1 MKKQSNKED
10 VEDNDITIPFHRG
23 ISTHESDLE
32 EIVDDDPDVDDEVI
46 TVEYNNLTSQRIS
59 INQFIEDLQYKKNN
73 GALERE
79 FNV

>member
-1 MKKQSNKED
+1 M
-10 VEDNDITIPFHRG
+10 
-23 ISTHESDLE
+23 
-32 EIVDDDPDVDDEVI
+32 DDDPDVDDEVI
-46 TVEYNNLTSQRIS
+46 TVEYNNLTSQRMP